1 MGAGMLLGQET
12 KVINRID
19 MQTLQSAYKNGVLA
33 NAKDIN
39 TGNYRADVNR
49 PHLVNSNSTN
59 IPSKLSWGIREIFF
73 YDNKNV
79 IIQITGVDTDNNIKI
94 WHCAGT
100 TTSNSTFTI
109 GTWVTMEPPILTA
122 GTDNELGLTKL
133 YDTVGDNSDGTMTQ
147 TAIKMALGKKAE
159 SSHKHTVSEITDF
172 PKSLPA
178 SDVSDWAKAET
189 KPTYTK
195 SDVGLGNVGNF
206 KAVSTVAS
214 QGLTDAEKENARA
227 NIGAGTSS
235 FSGSYNDLSNKPG
248 IGNGKVTIKQGGVEK
263 GSFTMNQSGA
273 TVVELNDL
281 DTVDVSRLRGT
292 ISIDNLPQGALD
304 RMVKVAT
311 DTERF
316 KLTTDDIQLGDTV
329 KVTGTTK
336 MYYVVDESNL
346 DNEKGYEP
354 YTADSAT
361 SVPWS
366 GVTNKPNT
374 YPPSTHSHTKSDV
387 GLGNVDNTADADK
400 SVKYATSA
408 GTATNATNASKV
420 NGHTVNADVPSNAKF
435 TDTNTWTANTVNT
448 DGYVDA
454 GEGYP
459 NKVWKTN
466 EYGIPAWRNDD
477 NTTYEDATISL
488 SGLMSKADK
497 KKLDGIDEGANKYSH
512 PTTSGNKH
520 IPSGGSK
527 GQILRW
533 NADGTAIWGN
543 ENDTTYSNFVKS
555 GSGAK
560 AGLVPAPPSTAGSSK
575 YLREDGTW
583 TIPPDNNT
591 TYEDMVAATANA
603 AGKAGLVPA
612 PAAGAQAKFLRGD
625 GTWAIPTNTTYNNF
639 VKSGSGAKAGLVPA
653 PPTTAGT
660 TKYLREDGTWVVPP
674 DTNITYEVA
683 TQTANGLMSSA
694 DKKKL
699 DGIAEGN
706 KFNATYLED
715 SETIVFNVTSGSV
728 VGETIIL
735 S

>member
-12 KVINRID
+12 KLINRIE
-19 MQTLQSAYKNGVLA
+19 MQTLQSAYKNGVLT

-39 TGNYRADVNR
+39 TGSYRAEVNR

-59 IPSKLSWGIREIFF
+59 IPSKLSWGIREVFF

-79 IIQITGVDTDNNIKI
+79 VIQITGVDTDNNIKI
-94 WHCAGT
+94 WYCAGT
-100 TTSNSTFTI
+100 TNNSTFTI
-109 GTWVTMEPPILTA
+109 DAWISMEPPVLTA
-122 GTDNELGLTKL
+122 GTDSELGLTKL
-133 YDTVGDNSDGTMTQ
+133 YGSVGDNDDGTMTQ
-147 TAIKMALGKKAE
+147 DAIKTALGKKAE
-159 SSHKHTVSEITDF
+159 SSHKHTVLEITDF

-189 KPTYTK
+189 KPSYTK

-214 QGLTDAEKENARA
+214 QGLTDAEKESARA

-292 ISIDNLPQGALD
+292 ISIDNLPHGALD
-304 RMVKVAT
+304 RMVKVST

-316 KLTTDDIQLGDTV
+316 NLTTDDIQLGDTV

-346 DNEKGYEP
+346 DNEEGYEP

-400 SVKYATSA
+400 SVKYAT
-408 GTATNATNASKV
+408 NASKV

-454 GEGYP
+454 GEGHP

-477 NTTYEDATISL
+477 NTTYEEATSSL
-488 SGLMSKADK
+488 SGLMSKTDK

-533 NADGTAIWGN
+533 NADGTAIWGV

-560 AGLVPAPPSTAGSSK
+560 AGLVPAPPST
-575 YLREDGTW
+575 T
-583 TIPPDNNT
+583 
-591 TYEDMVAATANA
+591 
-603 AGKAGLVPA
+603 
-612 PAAGAQAKFLRGD
+612 
-625 GTWAIPTNTTYNNF
+625 
-639 VKSGSGAKAGLVPA
+639 
-653 PPTTAGT
+653 GT
-660 TKYLREDGTWVVPP
+660 TKYLREDGAWAVPP
-674 DTNITYEVA
+674 DTNTTYKVA

-699 DGIAEGN
+699 DGISEGN

-715 SETIVFNVTSGSV
+715 SETIVFNVTSGTV

-735 S
+735 G

>member
-1 MGAGMLLGQET
+1 MGAGVLLGQET
-12 KVINRID
+12 KLINRIE
-19 MQTLQSAYKNGVLA
+19 MQTLQSAYKNGVLS
-33 NAKDIN
+33 NAKDIS
-39 TGNYRADVNR
+39 TGNYRADINR

-59 IPSKLSWGIREIFF
+59 IPSKLSWGIREVFF

-79 IIQITGVDTDNNIKI
+79 IIQITGVDTDDNIKI

-100 TTSNSTFTI
+100 TNNSTFTV
-109 GTWVTMEPPILTA
+109 GTWVSMEPPVLTA
-122 GTDNELGLTKL
+122 GTDSELGLTKL
-133 YDTVGDNSDGTMTQ
+133 YGSVGDNDDGTMTQ
-147 TAIKMALGKKAE
+147 GAIKTALGKKAE

-374 YPPSTHSHTKSDV
+374 YPPSAHSHTKSDV

-466 EYGIPAWRNDD
+466 EHGIPAWRNDD
-477 NTTYEDATISL
+477 NTTYEEATSSL

-560 AGLVPAPPSTAGSSK
+560 AGLVPAPPST
-575 YLREDGTW
+575 T
-583 TIPPDNNT
+583 
-591 TYEDMVAATANA
+591 
-603 AGKAGLVPA
+603 
-612 PAAGAQAKFLRGD
+612 
-625 GTWAIPTNTTYNNF
+625 
-639 VKSGSGAKAGLVPA
+639 
-653 PPTTAGT
+653 GT
-660 TKYLREDGTWVVPP
+660 TKYLREDGAWAVPP
-674 DTNITYEVA
+674 DTNTTYKVA
-683 TQTANGLMSSA
+683 TQTTNGLMSSA

-699 DGIAEGN
+699 DGISEGN

-735 S
+735 G